1 MITLAHDLPSAQ
13 IDPDVQEAHSRRYSD
28 GLILALPLES
38 GRFAILDAQHGLV
51 AIADS
56 WDEVRTAGVD
66 LYKLPPPR
74 VRTREPVDVDISH
87 IDLSD
92 LEINI

>member
-28 GLILALPLES
+28 ALILALPLTT
-38 GRFAILDAQHGLV
+38 GRYAILDAQHSLV
-51 AIADS
+51 AIADT
-56 WDEVRTAGVD
+56 WEEVRQVGVD
-66 LYKLPPPR
+66 FYKLPPPR
-74 VRTREPVDVDISH
+74 ARTREPEIDISH

-92 LEINI
+92 LEIEI